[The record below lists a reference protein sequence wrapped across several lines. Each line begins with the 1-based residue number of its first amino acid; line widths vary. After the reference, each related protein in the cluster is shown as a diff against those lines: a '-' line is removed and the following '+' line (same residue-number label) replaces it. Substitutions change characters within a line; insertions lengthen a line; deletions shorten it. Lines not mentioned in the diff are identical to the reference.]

1 LHSLATDHWP
11 LFFRS
16 TPHAPRQRGQVVRG
30 LFPAGCCHPPT
41 AELAKTEQGPISTS
55 GPSISVCHQTGRS
68 LRRNQ
73 TFLPTRRRRFVDHS
87 HVARGAQGQGLQTC
101 RPDGH
106 RLECLFSRSRLLE
119 KAKLNPAH
127 MVLTV
132 LRRTLPSGRGSPTL
146 CHRGNASGPER
157 PHNARVSRPRICRGS
172 SNAAPIEPT

>member
-1 LHSLATDHWP
+1 MRSCADSSPLATAIH
-11 LFFRS
+11 
-16 TPHAPRQRGQVVRG
+16 RQPNWQ
-30 LFPAGCCHPPT
+30 
-41 AELAKTEQGPISTS
+41 
-55 GPSISVCHQTGRS
+55 
-68 LRRNQ
+68 RRNGARSRRAARLFQ
-73 TFLPTRRRRFVDHS
+73 YVTKPVDPFGEIELFLPTRRRRFVDYS

-132 LRRTLPSGRGSPTL
+132 LRRTLPSRRGSPTL